1 MQHFPLKTAYVFN
14 HYLNLFSQTNY
25 KKQTRILFSLYH
37 SLALYAYSSDIL
49 QINSKKLLDLDLKK
63 YSNCP
68 SALCWISGYIGR
80 RLEKHLDYLT
90 GVRVIFKNL
99 GIKKHLDYL
108 TGLGLILLYIGLEL
122 FK

>member
-14 HYLNLFSQTNY
+14 NYLNLFSETNY
-25 KKQTRILFSLYH
+25 KKQTLILFS
-37 SLALYAYSSDIL
+37 
-49 QINSKKLLDLDLKK
+49 
-63 YSNCP
+63 
-68 SALCWISGYIGR
+68 
-80 RLEKHLDYLT
+80 LEKHLDYLT

-99 GIKKHLDYL
+99 RIKKHLDYL